1 MVRFIEGRTA
11 MSYRSM
17 LTCLVI
23 AFLAVAGL
31 SAVLGAELRRPPAT
45 SFCLD
50 DNTNG
55 TCAADTNFN
64 FYWRRR

>member
-1 MVRFIEGRTA
+1 
-11 MSYRSM
+11 M

-23 AFLAVAGL
+23 AFLAAAGL
-31 SAVLGAELRRPPAT
+31 GAVLGAELRRPSAT
-45 SFCLD
+45 TFCLD

-64 FYWRRR
+64 HFFGRR